1 MAQHP
6 LNLIQHTGRW
16 YFPLAFVAR
25 LPFAMMVVGVLT
37 LVTEVHGSVALG
49 GLASAAVGI
58 GVVVAGPVIGD
69 AVDRFGQRKVLVP
82 VGLVNGL
89 LLATFPLVVL
99 AGASTGAVL
108 ALAALIGLSAPQAAA
123 MSRSRVI
130 AIIRDRLLPEQRN
143 RTYSRAMSY
152 ESAADETAFV
162 IGPFLVGVFASFLA
176 PWAPVAI
183 AAALSLVFV
192 TAFAL
197 HPTARSTSSEASES
211 AVRAPFSATLR
222 PRVLVLVGGTF
233 AIGFFFGAVLTSL
246 TASMEAQGD
255 GAAAGLLYGM
265 LGIGS
270 AVLALAAATLPQ
282 RFSMRWRWLAFAAVM
297 VLGAVGYSL
306 ADGRPAMVVALLVM
320 GIGVGPAL
328 VTIFSLAGN
337 RSPVGRSTTTMT
349 LLASGLTLAQALA
362 SAITGAVA
370 ERASVS
376 AALMLPVAAALL
388 LVLLGAAN
396 VAIERRDRDGSTGG
410 LGTDADGQGPAGAAD
425 ERGSHV
431 GPTVDGRQPALVAA
445 SGSGATSA
453 ADLLPGDDLQR

>member
-1 MAQHP
+1 MAQQTSP
-6 LNLIQHTGRW
+6 LTLIQHTGRW

-58 GVVVAGPVIGD
+58 GVVIAGPFIGD
-69 AVDRFGQRKVLVP
+69 AVDKFGQRTVLVP

-89 LLATFPLVVL
+89 LLAAFPLVVF
-99 AGASTGAVL
+99 AGASTGIVL
-108 ALAALIGLSAPQAAA
+108 GLAALIGLSAPQAAA

-130 AIIRDRLLPEQRN
+130 AIIRDRLLPQQRQ

-162 IGPFLVGVFASFLA
+162 IGPFLVGIFASFLA

-197 HPTARSTSSEASES
+197 HPTARATSSEAEE
-211 AVRAPFSATLR
+211 AVERAPFTAVLR
-222 PRVLVLVGGTF
+222 PRVMVLVGGTF

-246 TASMEAQGD
+246 TADMEAQGE
-255 GAAAGLLYGM
+255 GSQAGLLYGM

-270 AVLALAAATLPQ
+270 AALALAAAALPE
-282 RFSMRWRWLAFAAVM
+282 RFSQRWRWLVFAAVM
-297 VLGAVGYSL
+297 TAGSVAYAT
-306 ADGRPAMVVALLVM
+306 ADSRSATVVALLVM
-320 GIGVGPAL
+320 GLGVGPAL
-328 VTIFSLAGN
+328 VTIFSLAGH
-337 RSPVGRSTTTMT
+337 RSPAGRSTTTMT
-349 LLASGLTLAQALA
+349 MLASGLTLAQALA

-370 ERASVS
+370 ERVSVDV
-376 AALMLPVAAALL
+376 ALVLPVAAAVL
-388 LVLLGAAN
+388 LVVLGALN
-396 VAIERRDRDGSTGG
+396 VAIERRERSSGAASAAGTG
-410 LGTDADGQGPAGAAD
+410 LGPVPVADDREPVLAGA
-425 ERGSHV
+425 SV
-431 GPTVDGRQPALVAA
+431 P
-445 SGSGATSA
+445 GATTASDA
-453 ADLLPGDDLQR
+453 LTEGAGRS